1 MCLMCILGWGTAVFR
16 EGHRHAGVSFV
27 VPHTG
32 MSCSEQI
39 SQNLLYSQ
47 RNVRLMCNDA
57 QLPGTIV
64 LSTQQFPDSKYVG
77 YSIPQCSTAPS
88 LSPHT
93 APTAFKT
100 H

>member
-1 MCLMCILGWGTAVFR
+1 MFR
-16 EGHRHAGVSFV
+16 EGHRDAGVSFV

-32 MSCSEQI
+32 MSRSEQI

-64 LSTQQFPDSKYVG
+64 SSTQQFPDTKCVG